1 MKDIYLT
8 DNEIAMHSM
17 EEALELVK
25 LLVNNGYVTTVSVE
39 EQLIMVN
46 YVWTPRFAD
55 RNEIVFQNREELYD
69 ILNNS
74 YELGY
79 KDGKNDIVSEIKEVR
94 NLTSS

>member
-69 ILNNS
+69 ILNSS

-79 KDGKNDIVSEIKEVR
+79 KDGKEDIVKEIKGSQE
-94 NLTSS
+94 LD